1 MRASKPAGQALL
13 DTPGCQ
19 ARHVGVRAPRLCADH
34 PAGAT
39 ILLCVSSLVIA
50 LVRRGL
56 AAGAALTTA
65 LVLAVLAAAPAAAE
79 VPEGWSNPEPVDP
92 LYVILVAAG
101 LPILMV
107 LVLVAFVYGPPLAR
121 GERIAPGAPEV
132 ENQWIGGPRKAAGEL
147 AGPDGDDSEAGGASG
162 RW

>member
-1 MRASKPAGQALL
+1 M
-13 DTPGCQ
+13 
-19 ARHVGVRAPRLCADH
+19 
-34 PAGAT
+34 
-39 ILLCVSSLVIA
+39 VIA

-65 LVLAVLAAAPAAAE
+65 LVLAVLAAAPASAE

-92 LYVILVAAG
+92 LYVVLVAAG
-101 LPILMV
+101 LPLLMA